1 MTYAP
6 AHRRWWAFFFGV
18 VVTASL
24 LWWTDRSL
32 NVAVAQ
38 EQQPADKAEKKEE
51 PKSESRPAAK
61 KKGAEAKNLFWHI
74 VESAGPFFGPLLL
87 LISIGL
93 IWLIVML
100 SMDLRL
106 STAIPP
112 GFVEDFTDIVN
123 KRQFKAAYDLRARTR
138 PTSVA
143 FCPRA
148 CPVCN
153 TASKRRARQASM
165 PPKASKQAKK
175 P

>member
-123 KRQFKAAYDLRARTR
+123 KRQFKAAYDLARGLVLPRSRFVRGHVPFAIR
-138 PTSVA
+138 P
-143 FCPRA
+143 
-148 CPVCN
+148 
-153 TASKRRARQASM
+153 RRGTTRQASM